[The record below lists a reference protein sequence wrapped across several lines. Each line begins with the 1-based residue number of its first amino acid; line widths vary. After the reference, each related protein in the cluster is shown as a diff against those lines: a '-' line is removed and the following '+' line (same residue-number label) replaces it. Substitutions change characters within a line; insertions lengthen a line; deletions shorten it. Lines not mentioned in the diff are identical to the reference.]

1 MELKT
6 NQPYKRYFEY
16 SFLEKIPVK
25 STEEVLKVLNELEPG
40 CVFSII
46 EDNGRTQ
53 VFIKVRDTNIGNYK
67 ILYFGHG
74 FDIAKEGVLE
84 IFFKKAVFIQIRQD
98 ITSVIRNYSL
108 NLLK

>member
-6 NQPYKRYFEY
+6 NQSYKRYSEY

-25 STEEVLKVLNELEPG
+25 STEDVLKVLNELEPG
-40 CVFSII
+40 SVFTII
-46 EDNGRTQ
+46 ENDRTQ
-53 VFIKVRDTNIGNYK
+53 VFIKVRDTNLGNYK
-67 ILYFGHG
+67 ILYFGKG
-74 FDIAKEGVLE
+74 FDIVKEGVLE
-84 IFFKKAVFIQIRQD
+84 IIFRRAISIQIRQD